1 MERRTSKM
9 KETMKFK
16 KEKFLLILTCVLD
29 IINGITALNID
40 QCQNQLG
47 MEQGRIRD
55 DAITAS
61 STHNYKSV
69 GPQNARIR
77 TEKNGGAWCPKQL
90 VDKNSYEY
98 LQIDLGKLMV
108 ITKVEVQGRFGNG
121 KGMEYAEAFLLEYQR
136 QDGGEWIRFR
146 NKFGEEKFEG
156 NENTY
161 LEAVR
166 DVSPPIIGKRIRFI
180 PFSQSPRTV
189 CMRVEMYGCERK
201 DGLVSYSMR
210 QGDTR
215 GSETDFFDFT
225 YDGIRDKKYLN
236 HGLGQLTDGEKGEHN
251 FRHTDNDL
259 NIKGYE
265 WVGWRND
272 SAHGEGP
279 VEIKFEFENVRNFS
293 SVTINCNNY
302 FSRNVRVFKTALVY
316 FSVGG
321 KYFFG
326 EPVRYEF
333 EQDKVIN
340 YNHEVKID
348 LKHNTG
354 KFVKL
359 KLFFDSK
366 WIMISEVEFESVPVT
381 GNVTEE
387 EEILPTTI
395 LVPTPTETDKTITD
409 QNINIKVDG
418 TDDTGDQFEDIDG
431 DDIAKVPGETA
442 PKDEDYISIIIGA
455 LAALIVI
462 LTIIVI
468 FVIVRHKR
476 RQRLNR
482 QSLKPVSDTV
492 LNINLNNFQ
501 NNVNGKVSNGNVY
514 NGVSTE
520 DDDHIKEMNG
530 KVLPVSV
537 NSYYYEELDDFK
549 PPLIVALP
557 PVTSPVTPVTTSQHS
572 TFKAKQQNTSMNALD
587 KPPNY
592 DALYAASDVISSCVP
607 NIPSLQGVSGNNVY
621 AVPNS
626 DILVSSVD
634 CNLVEFPRRN
644 LRFVE
649 VLGEGEFG
657 EVHLCE
663 AFGLQ
668 DSFSGE
674 YMMTRR
680 KSGPVLVSVKI
691 LRKTAD
697 DRARCAKSDFHREMK
712 VMSMLKDPNIVR
724 VLGVCTTEEPMCMIV
739 EYMKYGD
746 LNQFLLDHLPETHIQ
761 TPNAKILSYGCL
773 IYMASQIAS
782 GMKYLESLN
791 MVHRDLAT
799 RNCLVGPYCTIKISD
814 FGMSRSLYS
823 SDYYRIEGRAVLPI
837 RWMGWESILL
847 GKFTTKSDVWS
858 FAVTLWEILTF
869 AREQPFEGLT
879 DEEVISNAGHYY
891 RNDSEHVVLS
901 HPPNCPKEIYDL
913 MCECWNRQESER
925 PSFREI
931 NMFLCRKNM
940 GYDPR
945 KDNLDHVS

>member
-1 MERRTSKM
+1 MDKM
-9 KETMKFK
+9 TTWKVVLVLVVLIIVDLPATTAALDL
-16 KEKFLLILTCVLD
+16 EKCK
-29 IINGITALNID
+29 
-40 QCQNQLG
+40 QQLG
-47 MEQGRIRD
+47 MEANTIPD

-61 STHNYKSV
+61 STHNHKFV
-69 GPQNARIR
+69 GPQHARIR
-77 TEKNGGAWCPKQL
+77 QDELGGAWCPKNY
-90 VDKNSYEY
+90 VDKDSYEY
-98 LQIDLGKLMV
+98 LQIDLRQLMV
-108 ITKVEVQGRFGNG
+108 ITSVEVQGRFGNG
-121 KGMEYAEAFLLEYQR
+121 QGLEFTEEFLLEYQR

-146 NKFGEEKFEG
+146 NKQGEEKFEG
-156 NENTY
+156 NENPY
-161 LEAVR
+161 LEVIR
-166 DVSPPIIGKRIRFI
+166 EVSPPIIGRRIRFI
-180 PFSQSPRTV
+180 PFSQRQRSV
-189 CMRVEMYGCERK
+189 CMRVEMYGCPWT
-201 DGLVSYSMR
+201 DGIVSYAMR

-215 GSETDFFDFT
+215 GSENNFFDFT
-225 YDGIRDKKYLN
+225 YDGTRDPDDTFLSR
-236 HGLGQLTDGEKGEHN
+236 GLGQLTDGEKGDAN
-251 FRHTDNDL
+251 FRLASEDT

-272 SAHGEGP
+272 STAGAAP
-279 VEIKFEFENVRNFS
+279 VELIFMFETPRNFS
-293 SVTINCNNY
+293 SVTINSNNY
-302 FSRNVRVFKTALVY
+302 FSKNIRVFNQAKIY
-316 FSVGG
+316 FSIGG
-321 KYFFG
+321 KFYPNT
-326 EPVRYEF
+326 PVVYDYIRDTAF
-333 EQDKVIN
+333 ETSRDV
-340 YNHEVKID
+340 EID
-348 LKHNTG
+348 LQYNVG
-354 KFVKL
+354 KFVKIML
-359 KLFFDSK
+359 YYDVK
-366 WIMISEVEFESVPVT
+366 WIMISEVEFGSVPAE
-381 GNVTEE
+381 GNFSVELSSPTA
-387 EEILPTTI
+387 LPS
-395 LVPTPTETDKTITD
+395 PEPTEGIKHTMNDDQSIPNVDVQSADPGLYQDSGETDTISKT
-409 QNINIKVDG
+409 
-418 TDDTGDQFEDIDG
+418 
-431 DDIAKVPGETA
+431 PGEKA
-442 PKDEDYISIIIGA
+442 SANEDYISIIIGA

-462 LTIIVI
+462 LTIVVI
-468 FVIVRHKR
+468 FIIVRYKR
-476 RQRLNR
+476 RRNLNR

-501 NNVNGKVSNGNVY
+501 NNMNNGKVSNGNVY
-514 NGVSTE
+514 NGVATE
-520 DDDHIKEMNG
+520 DEERVKDVNG
-530 KVLPVSV
+530 KAVGV
-537 NSYYYEELDDFK
+537 NSYFYEELDDFK

-557 PVTSPVTPVTTSQHS
+557 PVTSPLTPITTSQHS
-572 TFKAKQQNTSMNALD
+572 SIKSKQQNNSLNALD

-592 DALYAASDVISSCVP
+592 DALYAACDVISSCVP

-634 CNLVEFPRRN
+634 CALVEFPRRN

-668 DSFSGE
+668 DPVGGE
-674 YMMTRR
+674 YMMARR

-691 LRKTAD
+691 LRKNAE
-697 DRARCAKSDFHREMK
+697 DRARSDFHREMK

-724 VLGVCTTEEPMCMIV
+724 VLGVCTTEEPLCMIV

-746 LNQFLLDHLPETHIQ
+746 LNQFLLEHVPETQIP
-761 TPNAKILSYGCL
+761 TPNAKVLSYGCL
-773 IYMASQIAS
+773 VYMASQIAS

-799 RNCLVGPYCTIKISD
+799 RNCLVGSYCTIKISD

-823 SDYYRIEGRAVLPI
+823 ADYYRIEGRAVLPI

-891 RNDSEHVVLS
+891 RNDNEHVVLS

-940 GYDPR
+940 GFDPR
-945 KDNLDHVS
+945 HDNLDHVS